1 MNKLTM
7 TLASAATI
15 ALAGFAAAPAFA
27 VAGPTLP
34 AEDKLYVIE
43 CDQQDALSLQLYGVN
58 SELGELTTIG
68 SGLSGANSCAY
79 QGAQMPSTDWF
90 YYFDDSTL
98 LRVDL
103 VTGDTEVVGDFTNN
117 GVTENGVYSMTFGP
131 DGTAYAMTYDELF
144 TVDVVT
150 AELTYL
156 STPDVYGIASGY
168 PYAFAYDYV
177 TQKFYFVEDGSNSL
191 FEIVPETGAKT
202 LLATSGDY
210 VVYSMAFDADG
221 NLWVNGEGDFVSKL
235 ALADFANPAA
245 WVDSPDLTIGQG
257 TLYSES
263 LWVSPKFAPKP
274 ELANT
279 GVNVAGFAALAGLL
293 MVAGVSIVAVRRRA

>member
-1 MNKLTM
+1 MKRLTM
-7 TLASAATI
+7 ALASAATLSLI
-15 ALAGFAAAPAFA
+15 GFAAAPAFA

-34 AEDKLYVIE
+34 AQDKLYVIE

-79 QGAQMPSTDWF
+79 QGAQMPGTDWF
-90 YYFDDSTL
+90 YYLDSPTL

-103 VTGDTEVVGDFTNN
+103 VTGDTEVIGEFTN
-117 GVTENGVYSMTFGP
+117 GGLTENSVYSMTFGP

-144 TVDVVT
+144 TVDVAT

-156 STPDVYGIASGY
+156 STPDVYGIGSGY

-177 TQKFYFVEDGSNSL
+177 TQKFYFVEDGYNGL
-191 FEIVPETGAKT
+191 YEIVPTTGAKT
-202 LLATSGDY
+202 LVATSGDY
-210 VVYSMAFDADG
+210 VVYLMAFDSDG

-263 LWVSPKFAPKP
+263 LWVTPKFSPKP
-274 ELANT
+274 ELPNT
-279 GVNVAGFAALAGLL
+279 GVDVAGFATLAGMLTI
-293 MVAGVSIVAVRRRA
+293 MGVSIVAVRRRA